1 MLIRVINPNITASM
15 TRWVGGASF
24 SSAGGDGRN
33 GWIRSRSW
41 FRGSGGEQG
50 DEFGGGHDDEDA
62 EDAFEGGTSEE
73 PRAGAD
79 VDGGDLPAEQA
90 EQHADGDL
98 VDHRAGDQE
107 AQGDSDRHAG
117 GDETR

>member
-62 EDAFEGGTSEE
+62 EDALRGWDLRGT
-73 PRAGAD
+73 PGR
-79 VDGGDLPAEQA
+79 
-90 EQHADGDL
+90 
-98 VDHRAGDQE
+98 R
-107 AQGDSDRHAG
+107 RC
-117 GDETR
+117 RWR